1 MKWIG
6 QHIYDLVAKF
16 RSDVYLENISSG
28 TIASGGNLGLD
39 SNNKIVKQSDTGITD
54 LHGAGVDGSANQLLT
69 DDGDGTVTSEANL
82 TFDGSTLSIEA
93 DSNTTADAL
102 TIDMNSSTTGSAIFI
117 DVDDALTATATKS
130 LAHIDY
136 DKAGVV
142 GDGQSLIVY
151 GLDINMHDAATNH
164 ANSSIVQE
172 GIHISI
178 DASNNQ
184 GTIYQTG
191 INLKLTD
198 GDVANTIGVYSW
210 VENGGLDFKA
220 VSSAD
225 AGDYFTIATTTHGA
239 TTLTTV
245 DDDAAAAHF
254 EIAADGN
261 ITLDP
266 AGVIELEGNTT
277 VTGDFTVNGDNITFE
292 SANADD
298 PAVIIKNTANDNQAA
313 RFRMLKL
320 RTDTA
325 LNNDRVGEVDFVGE
339 DDGGTQTQYG
349 KIMVQALEVDDG
361 DERGKMS
368 FQVAEY
374 DGANTTGLSIS
385 GHTADGV
392 INVDVGAGATSVTTI
407 AGTLTMGST
416 AAMTNAGLLS
426 VANQSNITGLGTITS
441 GVWNG
446 TAIASAYMA
455 SATDSAKGAVE
466 LATTGEADTGTD
478 TARAVTPAG
487 LKSHVDARYSYQ
499 YLHFSFKANNVA
511 PDLWRSP
518 NQVGVEYYE
527 WDNNHGVSGTTQ
539 AASDAP
545 KDVDINT
552 TISVDYLDQT
562 TGFIIPK
569 ACKLDGFYGN
579 CRVNGTNPN
588 TLRPVLG
595 LFRAAEPADGNTS
608 DLTATCV
615 AFDKYDTASG
625 NRKNRFLKLETQGLD
640 TDLAQGDILFPA
652 TGFDATASD
661 SAGDIWGAFT
671 IVLKTLIP

>member
-1 MKWIG
+1 
-6 QHIYDLVAKF
+6 
-16 RSDVYLENISSG
+16 
-28 TIASGGNLGLD
+28 
-39 SNNKIVKQSDTGITD
+39 
-54 LHGAGVDGSANQLLT
+54 

-527 WDNNHGVSGTTQ
+527 WDNNHGVSG
-539 AASDAP
+539 
-545 KDVDINT
+545 
-552 TISVDYLDQT
+552 
-562 TGFIIPK
+562 
-569 ACKLDGFYGN
+569 
-579 CRVNGTNPN
+579 
-588 TLRPVLG
+588 
-595 LFRAAEPADGNTS
+595 
-608 DLTATCV
+608 
-615 AFDKYDTASG
+615 
-625 NRKNRFLKLETQGLD
+625 
-640 TDLAQGDILFPA
+640 
-652 TGFDATASD
+652 
-661 SAGDIWGAFT
+661 
-671 IVLKTLIP
+671 